1 MPNPKGTRPLYV
13 AVEIYNRLK
22 VIAENSRPKTKAN
35 HLADFVLAK
44 YIKDVELK
52 NNEENND

>member
-22 VIAENSRPKTKAN
+22 VIAEDMEPKTKAN
-35 HLADFVLAK
+35 HLADFVLAR
-44 YIKDVELK
+44 YIKEYISRR
-52 NNEENND
+52 EENND